1 MRILMKA
8 LFGVA
13 EANFAQ
19 QGQHLLLTYGGGLF
33 LVQTQNFANL
43 RADRLY
49 RVQGVA
55 RVLRDQTDARAAQT
69 IKSFPRPAAD
79 ILAIDLH
86 SSTVASGIVRQ
97 QADNGLGGGGFAGT
111 RLPDKCQHFT
121 ALQAETDVM
130 HHFLPAVL
138 RAVADAQVFHA

>member
-1 MRILMKA
+1 MRILMKT

-19 QGQHLLLTYGGGLF
+19 QGQHLLLAYGGGLF

-69 IKSFPRPAAD
+69 IKSLPRPATD
-79 ILAIDLH
+79 ILVIDLH
-86 SSTVASGIVRQ
+86 ASAI
-97 QADNGLGGGGFAGT
+97 A
-111 RLPDKCQHFT
+111 
-121 ALQAETDVM
+121 
-130 HHFLPAVL
+130 
-138 RAVADAQVFHA
+138 